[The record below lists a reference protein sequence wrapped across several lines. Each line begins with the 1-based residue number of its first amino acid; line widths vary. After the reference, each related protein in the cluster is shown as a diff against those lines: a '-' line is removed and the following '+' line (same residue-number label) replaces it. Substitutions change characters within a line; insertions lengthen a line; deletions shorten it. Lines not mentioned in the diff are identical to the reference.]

1 MREVR
6 WARRLAEASGFEV
19 ALLFQI
25 PVQPVEG
32 MQEDALLANRVTQ
45 FLASGDPRDLTHA
58 AMVGAVLAAVRHL
71 NQPTL
76 LTGASKRG
84 WTSWLA
90 GFANDP
96 LVHGIAPRVFDNF
109 DFRRQLARQR
119 ELWGAISPMIA
130 DYDREDLV
138 NPVEDPSFEPVL
150 DLLDPVRSWHGLG
163 VPALA
168 LAGTNDPYWAPDAW
182 ELIADRRPGHVELL
196 YCPNCGHG
204 LADERFWMPSLASF
218 ARRVLAAET
227 EPARTDRWQWQATLD
242 GAWHAWAHWKPVTP
256 KTAIKA
262 DTQNYVAFL
271 EEWRG
276 SGSRRTSPVRV
287 VPPASGPFP
296 R

>member
-1 MREVR
+1 MRDAR
-6 WARRLAEASGFEV
+6 WARRLANASGFEV

-25 PVQPVEG
+25 PVQPVDG
-32 MQEDALLANRVTQ
+32 LQEDALLANRVTR
-45 FLASGDPRDLTHA
+45 FLASGDPSDLTHA
-58 AMVGAVLAAVRHL
+58 AMVGAVLSVVRHL
-71 NQPTL
+71 DQPTL

-96 LVHGIAPRVFDNF
+96 LVRGIAPRVFDHF

-119 ELWGAISPMIA
+119 ELWGGISPMIG

-138 NPVEDPSFEPVL
+138 NPVDDPAFEPVL
-150 DLLDPVRSWHGLG
+150 DLLDPVRSWHGLA

-182 ELIADRRPGHVELL
+182 ELVADRRPNGIELL

-204 LADERFWMPSLASF
+204 LADERFWMPSLGAF
-218 ARRVLAAET
+218 ARRVLASES
-227 EPARTDRWQWQATLD
+227 EPPLTDTWRWRAILD
-242 GAWHAWAHWKPVTP
+242 GAWHAQAHWEPLAEGTEVE
-256 KTAIKA
+256 ASEE
-262 DTQNYVAFL
+262 NHVSYL

-276 SGSRRTSPVRV
+276 TGSRRTSPVRV
-287 VPPASGPFP
+287 IPPVSGRSP